1 MSPLFSFSMIVHFST
16 KMYICYK
23 VKDLWKAGWK
33 MTKSMIKENGTPKRN
48 SERSLESEQFT
59 NETEDLLKII
69 KYLKESNLLP
79 VITDFLTKRTSSE
92 MSQLDTIKKGVRKGI
107 ESAMSTLDS
116 GKELSSFQVMK
127 LLKDQDINRAVL
139 FLMGFLKGMGKNI

>member
-1 MSPLFSFSMIVHFST
+1 
-16 KMYICYK
+16 
-23 VKDLWKAGWK
+23 

-48 SERSLESEQFT
+48 SERSLELEQIT